1 MLMPQLQALAN
12 GIGLTFS
19 LIVAIGAQNAFLLRQ
34 GLKRQYVLALA
45 TICFVSDAALITLGC
60 AGFGSLVQAHPSWV
74 QAVSRIGAAFLI
86 VYGARTAWFAWQSQ
100 RFEVEASS
108 NSANSSDS
116 YRKAILT
123 CLAMTWLNPH
133 VYLDTVLLLGGI
145 GGRYPAATRIDFAAG
160 AIAASGAWFYS
171 LGYGA
176 GWLAPLFRKPLTWR
190 VLDALIALTMWLIAA
205 LLLRG

>member
-1 MLMPQLQALAN
+1 MPQLQALAN

-60 AGFGSLVQAHPSWV
+60 AGFGSLVQAHSSWV
-74 QAVSRIGAAFLI
+74 HVVSGIGAAFLI
-86 VYGARTAWFAWQSQ
+86 IYGARTAWSALQSQ
-100 RFEVEASS
+100 RLEVETSASR
-108 NSANSSDS
+108 ANSSDS

-145 GGRYPAATRIDFAAG
+145 GGRYPAATRFDFAAG
-160 AIAASGAWFYS
+160 AIAASGIWFYG

>member
-1 MLMPQLQALAN
+1 MLMSQLQALAN

-34 GLKRQYVLALA
+34 GLKRQNVWTSA
-45 TICFVSDAALITLGC
+45 TICFLSDAALITFGC
-60 AGFGSLVQAHPSWV
+60 AGFGSLVQAHPSWL
-74 QAVSRIGAAFLI
+74 QAISRIGAAFLI
-86 VYGARTAWFAWQSQ
+86 VYGARTAWFALQSQ
-100 RFEVEASS
+100 RLEVETSPS
-108 NSANSSDS
+108 SANSGDS

-145 GGRYPAATRIDFAAG
+145 GGRYPTATRAYFAAG
-160 AIAASGAWFYS
+160 AIAASGIWFYS
-171 LGYGA
+171 LGFGA

-190 VLDALIALTMWLIAA
+190 VLDAVIALTMWVIAA